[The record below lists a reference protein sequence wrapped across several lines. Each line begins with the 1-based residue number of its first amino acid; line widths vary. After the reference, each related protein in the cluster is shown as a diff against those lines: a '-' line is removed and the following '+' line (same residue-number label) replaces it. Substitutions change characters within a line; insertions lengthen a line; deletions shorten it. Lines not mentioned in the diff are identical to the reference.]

1 MSSMNEFANSGL
13 ELKIE
18 LNRSD
23 GVVGCVVMSDGYVG
37 CGAVMGDVGRGV
49 VGV

>member
-1 MSSMNEFANSGL
+1 MNEFANSGL
-13 ELKIE
+13 EWKIE

-23 GVVGCVVMSDGYVG
+23 GLVGCVDMSDRCVG
-37 CGAVMGDVGRGV
+37 CGTVMGEVGRGV